1 VTLSLPPG
9 WPTCGADNRDTRR
22 AGTRCRAAGD
32 GWGQRCRHHGGLDI
46 PDGPHAVVCSPAGL
60 FVWRTFRGALHPG
73 DAARQ
78 RVSWQTAALLVE
90 SGKVDRGLFFGRK
103 GQSLLRRIQA
113 SGIAAVPINGR
124 ARSRLAL
131 TQYAFR
137 RKAIAAA

>member
-1 VTLSLPPG
+1 
-9 WPTCGADNRDTRR
+9 
-22 AGTRCRAAGD
+22 
-32 GWGQRCRHHGGLDI
+32 
-46 PDGPHAVVCSPAGL
+46 
-60 FVWRTFRGALHPG
+60 
-73 DAARQ
+73 
-78 RVSWQTAALLVE
+78 
-90 SGKVDRGLFFGRK
+90 VDRGLFFGRK